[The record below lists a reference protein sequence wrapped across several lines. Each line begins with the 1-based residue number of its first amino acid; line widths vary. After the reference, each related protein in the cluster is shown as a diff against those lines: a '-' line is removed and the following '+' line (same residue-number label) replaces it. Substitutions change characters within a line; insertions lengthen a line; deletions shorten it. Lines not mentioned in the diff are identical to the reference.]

1 MKNFLKKQYVKII
14 LIVGILAVAAYG
26 VYYGLQSRQ
35 TLVYAEH
42 LEDVCVTV
50 DGRDL
55 TLADVAFYVVYEETK
70 VEQQAEIYNAD
81 NTKDYWNGH
90 VNGIFI
96 QADAKRTA
104 LGMAAHDAIFYNAA
118 VEKGLELT
126 EEDKEYLEN
135 SRTDFW
141 MDLYDEQMDNLPV
154 SDEQI
159 NESIDKMALA
169 QKYQRWIA
177 EQNGRTYNEYD
188 WDGYDYEQLVEA
200 SHKIEE
206 NDSVWNRV
214 NVGEVSL
221 SHSKVSY
228 INGMTDQEREE
239 FQQQQKE
246 NKRTL
251 LGGFLDMLKGNNNE
265 DDSETD

>member
-1 MKNFLKKQYVKII
+1 
-14 LIVGILAVAAYG
+14 
-26 VYYGLQSRQ
+26 
-35 TLVYAEH
+35 
-42 LEDVCVTV
+42 
-50 DGRDL
+50 
-55 TLADVAFYVVYEETK
+55 
-70 VEQQAEIYNAD
+70 
-81 NTKDYWNGH
+81 
-90 VNGIFI
+90 
-96 QADAKRTA
+96 
-104 LGMAAHDAIFYNAA
+104 
-118 VEKGLELT
+118 
-126 EEDKEYLEN
+126 
-135 SRTDFW
+135 

-200 SHKIEE
+200 SHTIEE

>member
-1 MKNFLKKQYVKII
+1 
-14 LIVGILAVAAYG
+14 
-26 VYYGLQSRQ
+26 
-35 TLVYAEH
+35 
-42 LEDVCVTV
+42 
-50 DGRDL
+50 
-55 TLADVAFYVVYEETK
+55 
-70 VEQQAEIYNAD
+70 
-81 NTKDYWNGH
+81 
-90 VNGIFI
+90 
-96 QADAKRTA
+96 
-104 LGMAAHDAIFYNAA
+104 
-118 VEKGLELT
+118 
-126 EEDKEYLEN
+126 
-135 SRTDFW
+135 
-141 MDLYDEQMDNLPV
+141 MD
-154 SDEQI
+154 I
-159 NESIDKMALA
+159 KALA